1 MYFQPYSKPELVQTA
16 VVTRLFWSGRWMNGQ
31 HLRALPVEELT
42 PMVGAA
48 LVEAGVCKD
57 AEGAFAAHTAGLLQ
71 GSLELV
77 ADVVE
82 QTKAVL
88 AYEVR
93 GVLAVYDVYDSVC
106 QKRSVTVLLQY
117 CPVQL
122 TASSRN

>member
-1 MYFQPYSKPELVQTA
+1 
-16 VVTRLFWSGRWMNGQ
+16 MNGQ

-42 PMVGAA
+42 PMVQKA

-57 AEGAFAAHTAGLLQ
+57 AEGAFATHAAGLLQ

-88 AYEVR
+88 AYDVR
-93 GVLAVYDVYDSVC
+93 GFWW
-106 QKRSVTVLLQY
+106 Q
-117 CPVQL
+117 
-122 TASSRN
+122 